1 MKLQAFARWLE
12 ALKDHRQFRQQ
23 QLRSDRSAQ
32 MTSPAPAPEV
42 NEMNPTGLQT
52 STTIVNAE
60 SLMPSEGSLIPGS
73 EMSPAN
79 MLTENSPALVQLNDN
94 LLSAQKGIENL
105 TERAGVCTD
114 SCLTVE
120 FIRGARDLIL
130 LLMECVRTLN
140 HERKQLKPVM
150 ETATSASSISPQAD
164 GADTGESFK

>member
-1 MKLQAFARWLE
+1 MKPQAFARWLE
-12 ALKDHRQFRQQ
+12 ALEDHRQFRQQ

-32 MTSPAPAPEV
+32 RTSPAPAPGV
-42 NEMNPTGLQT
+42 LNEISLHASAGLG
-52 STTIVNAE
+52 NAE
-60 SLMPSEGSLIPGS
+60 SLMPSEGSLIPNS
-73 EMSPAN
+73 ESSPSN
-79 MLTENSPALVQLNDN
+79 TLTENSPALAQLNDN

-105 TERAGVCTD
+105 TERAGACKD
-114 SCLTVE
+114 SCLTVD

-164 GADTGESFK
+164 GADTGE